1 MPRDLRLSRMLHV
14 LIHLDRH
21 VERATSDQIAGMI
34 STNPVVV
41 RRMMAG
47 LRDKAILISE
57 KGHGGG
63 WQLARPLS
71 AISLLD
77 VYEAIGSPP
86 LFNIGPGAEPADC
99 LVEKAVDARLDLAM
113 KEAERKLL
121 LQFSEIS
128 VEDLAQDFEQR
139 FAALQVEAGEDRANA
154 ALKHSGTDG

>member
-47 LRDKAILISE
+47 LRKKEILISE

-63 WQLARPLS
+63 WQLARPLN
-71 AISLLD
+71 AISLRD
-77 VYEAIGSPP
+77 VYQAIGSPP
-86 LFNIGPGAEPADC
+86 LFNIGSGADPTDC

-113 KEAERKLL
+113 QEAERKLL
-121 LQFSEIS
+121 KQFSEIS
-128 VEDLAQDFEQR
+128 VEDLAHDFEQR
-139 FAALQVEAGEDRANA
+139 FAALQGDADEASANA
-154 ALKHSGTDG
+154 AFKHFRTDG

>member
-41 RRMMAG
+41 RRLMAG
-47 LRDKAILISE
+47 LRDKEILISE

-71 AISLLD
+71 AISLLN

-86 LFNIGPGAEPADC
+86 LFNIGPGAESAEC
-99 LVEKAVDARLDLAM
+99 LVEQAVDAQLDLAM
-113 KEAERKLL
+113 REAEQRL
-121 LQFSEIS
+121 LQQFSKIA
-128 VEDLAQDFEQR
+128 VEDLAQDFERR
-139 FAALQVEAGEDRANA
+139 FAALYGEA
-154 ALKHSGTDG
+154 DGHPEATFSHIKN